1 MAVYFLCL
9 LIYNYRE
16 VDMTS
21 KNQNRIRKKSNKK
34 SPNRTKTKK
43 PRESKFDFRRF
54 SIIMMAVQVILFI
67 FILSSNTGLM
77 GDVLSDFFAKI
88 FGKFAL
94 VFPVLVFISFLSEL
108 RGRFRE
114 NLSKFLLLYTIY
126 LLTLAIFS
134 RDFIRNELAWSVQ
147 YAVSQKSDGG
157 GALGGAISFFLVN
170 LIGNLGLY
178 ILYGLSIFSL
188 LIDISPLTYGE
199 FFRKVKENFIKLG
212 QNIKDL
218 SQRTKRSIDERK
230 QRQKEEKI
238 EIAREDDLEE
248 RQSLPNESP
257 INVKEKEIVK
267 EEEVKRKPVKNFD
280 LDSLGDAKVNNYK
293 SRQVEMSD
301 FNESFRR
308 EFGDYTYPSI
318 DLLEDRNEDGG
329 VDDREIRARAV
340 AIEETL
346 DSFGIDGK
354 VVQIDV
360 GPTVTCYEL
369 KPQRGVKVSKIVNL
383 SDDLALALATSG
395 IRILAPIPGKSH
407 VGIEVPNDK
416 KEVVG
421 LKEILSSE
429 NFVKSKYTIPF
440 AMGKSISG
448 DVEVSAIEKMP
459 HLLVSGATG
468 SGKSVCINTI
478 IMSILYKHSPN
489 DVKLL
494 LVDPKVVEL
503 SIYNGIPHLIMP
515 VITDPK
521 KASSSLFW
529 AISEMEKRYKLFEK
543 NHVRDIV
550 GYKKAQESDDSMENL
565 PYIVIIIDELADL
578 MMTVG
583 AEVEDYITRLAQKS
597 RACGIHLIIAT
608 QRPTVDVITGTIK
621 ANIPS
626 RISFAVTSQIDSRTI
641 LDAQGAEKLLGKG
654 DMLYASSDSMRPTR
668 IQGAFVSDDEVIS
681 VVREIK
687 EGNETNYDEEAI
699 EKVEENVE
707 SPTEGSDD
715 EDELIDEAIKVII
728 NENTASV
735 SMLQR
740 KLKIGYARAGRIID
754 QLEQRGVVGGYEGS
768 KPRKVLVDRSY
779 LEGEE
784 NEFS

>member
-1 MAVYFLCL
+1 
-9 LIYNYRE
+9 
-16 VDMTS
+16 MTN

-34 SPNRTKTKK
+34 SPNRTKAKK
-43 PRESKFDFRRF
+43 TREFTFDLKKF
-54 SIIMMAVQVILFI
+54 SIIMMFIQIILFV
-67 FILSSNTGLM
+67 FILSSNTGIM
-77 GDVLSDFFAKI
+77 GDFLSDYFSKI
-88 FGKFAL
+88 FGKLAL
-94 VFPVLVFISFLSEL
+94 LVPVIIFFSFLFVAKGSFKSNIS
-108 RGRFRE
+108 R
-114 NLSKFLLLYTIY
+114 FLLTYLIF
-126 LLTLAIFS
+126 LLTLAILS
-134 RDFIRNELAWSVQ
+134 RSTIRNDLEWTIQ
-147 YAVSQKSDGG
+147 YAMVQKADAG
-157 GALGGAISFFLVN
+157 GAVGGILCYFLVN
-170 LIGNLGLY
+170 LIGNVGLY
-178 ILYGLSIFSL
+178 ILYGLSIVF
-188 LIDISPLTYGE
+188 LI
-199 FFRKVKENFIKLG
+199 V
-212 QNIKDL
+212 DL
-218 SQRTKRSIDERK
+218 SPFTYIEFLNQIKEMIQTLISKIAEFARQKTKSMKEKKASREKIDKEINQEEVK
-230 QRQKEEKI
+230 NYKPLPVEDEKIKPKEEKV
-238 EIAREDDLEE
+238 ET
-248 RQSLPNESP
+248 
-257 INVKEKEIVK
+257 K
-267 EEEVKRKPVKNFD
+267 VKRKPLKTYD

-293 SRQVEMSD
+293 SRQVEFAD
-301 FNESFRR
+301 LNENFRR
-308 EFGDYTYPSI
+308 EFGNYTYPAI
-318 DLLEDRNEDGG
+318 DLLEDRNSDGG
-329 VDDREIRARAV
+329 VDDGEIRQRAV

-383 SDDLALALATSG
+383 ADDLALSLATSG

-421 LKEILSSE
+421 LKEILASE
-429 NFVKSKYTIPF
+429 KYVKSKYKIPF

-543 NHVRDIV
+543 HRVRDIV

-654 DMLYASSDSMRPTR
+654 DMLYQSSDSMKPTR
-668 IQGAFVSDDEVIS
+668 IQGAFVSDDEVMN
-681 VVREIK
+681 VVQAIK
-687 EGNETNYDEEAI
+687 EGNESDYDQEAI
-699 EKVEENVE
+699 EKVEEVSIKE
-707 SPTEGSDD
+707 SNPSDD
-715 EDELIDEAIKVII
+715 EDELIDEAIKIII

-740 KLKIGYARAGRIID
+740 KLKVGYARAGRIID

-779 LEGEE
+779 FEGEN
-784 NEFS
+784 NEYS

>member
-1 MAVYFLCL
+1 
-9 LIYNYRE
+9 
-16 VDMTS
+16 MTS

-54 SIIMMAVQVILFI
+54 SLIMMAIQVILFI

-114 NLSKFLLLYTIY
+114 NISKFLLLYIIY
-126 LLTLAIFS
+126 LLTLALFS
-134 RDFIRNELAWSVQ
+134 RAFIRNELSWSVQ
-147 YAVSQKSDGG
+147 YAAIQKTDGG
-157 GALGGAISFFLVN
+157 GAIGGAISFFLVN

-178 ILYGLSIFSL
+178 ILYGLSIFAL

-199 FFRKVKENFIKLG
+199 FFAKVKESFIKLG

-218 SQRTKRSIDERK
+218 TLRAKNSIDERK
-230 QRQKEEKI
+230 KRQEEERI
-238 EIAREDDLEE
+238 ENKREDDLGE
-248 RQSLPNESP
+248 RKASVKENP
-257 INVKEKEIVK
+257 ISVKEKEAPK
-267 EEEVKRKPVKNFD
+267 KGEVKRSPVKNFD

-308 EFGDYTYPSI
+308 EFGDYTYPPI
-318 DLLEDRNEDGG
+318 DLLEDINEDGG
-329 VDDREIRARAV
+329 VDYREIRSRAV

-429 NFVKSKYTIPF
+429 NFVKSKYIIPF
-440 AMGKSISG
+440 AMGKSVSG

-641 LDAQGAEKLLGKG
+641 LDSQGAEKLLGKG

-699 EKVEENVE
+699 EKVEENVD
-707 SPTEGSDD
+707 SPSEASDD
-715 EDELIDEAIKVII
+715 EDELIDEAIKLII

>member
-1 MAVYFLCL
+1 
-9 LIYNYRE
+9 
-16 VDMTS
+16 MTL
-21 KNQNRIRKKSNKK
+21 RAKS
-34 SPNRTKTKK
+34 
-43 PRESKFDFRRF
+43 
-54 SIIMMAVQVILFI
+54 
-67 FILSSNTGLM
+67 
-77 GDVLSDFFAKI
+77 
-88 FGKFAL
+88 
-94 VFPVLVFISFLSEL
+94 
-108 RGRFRE
+108 
-114 NLSKFLLLYTIY
+114 
-126 LLTLAIFS
+126 
-134 RDFIRNELAWSVQ
+134 
-147 YAVSQKSDGG
+147 
-157 GALGGAISFFLVN
+157 
-170 LIGNLGLY
+170 
-178 ILYGLSIFSL
+178 
-188 LIDISPLTYGE
+188 
-199 FFRKVKENFIKLG
+199 
-212 QNIKDL
+212 
-218 SQRTKRSIDERK
+218 SIDERK
-230 QRQKEEKI
+230 KIQEEERSEDK
-238 EIAREDDLEE
+238 REDDLEE
-248 RQSLPNESP
+248 RKAPVKENPVS
-257 INVKEKEIVK
+257 VKEKEVHK
-267 EEEVKRKPVKNFD
+267 KGEVKRSPVKNFD

-318 DLLEDRNEDGG
+318 DLLEDINEDGG
-329 VDDREIRARAV
+329 VDDREIRSRAV

-440 AMGKSISG
+440 AMGKSVSG

-707 SPTEGSDD
+707 SPSEASDD

>member
-1 MAVYFLCL
+1 
-9 LIYNYRE
+9 
-16 VDMTS
+16 MTNI
-21 KNQNRIRKKSNKK
+21 NQNRIRKKSNKK
-34 SPNRTKTKK
+34 SPNKTKSRK
-43 PRESKFDFRRF
+43 TREFTFDLKKF
-54 SIIMMAVQVILFI
+54 SIIMMVIQILLFV

-77 GDVLSDFFAKI
+77 GDVLAKIFVKI
-88 FGKFAL
+88 FGKLAL
-94 VFPVLVFISFLSEL
+94 LVPVLIFFSFLAIAI
-108 RGRFRE
+108 GKFRA
-114 NLSKFLLLYTIY
+114 NLSKFFLIY
-126 LLTLAIFS
+126 VIYFLTLALLA
-134 RDFIRNELAWSVQ
+134 RDSIRNDLAWSIEYSMVQ
-147 YAVSQKSDGG
+147 KVDGG
-157 GALGGAISFFLVN
+157 GAVGGFVCYFLVN

-178 ILYGLSIFSL
+178 ILYGLMIFALIVNVSPFTYSEFFHKTRGILQRIFVKILSAIKEKSL
-188 LIDISPLTYGE
+188 ELREKSQAKKASKKELEENLIDDYPDDE
-199 FFRKVKENFIKLG
+199 PEKF
-212 QNIKDL
+212 NITDSTL
-218 SQRTKRSIDERK
+218 
-230 QRQKEEKI
+230 
-238 EIAREDDLEE
+238 ED
-248 RQSLPNESP
+248 
-257 INVKEKEIVK
+257 
-267 EEEVKRKPVKNFD
+267 KPVKKKPLKNYD
-280 LDSLGDAKVNNYK
+280 LESLGDAKVNNYK
-293 SRQVEMSD
+293 SRQVEFAD
-301 FNESFRR
+301 LNDNFRR
-308 EFGDYTYPSI
+308 EFGDYAYPSI
-318 DLLEDRNEDGG
+318 DLLEDRDEDGG
-329 VDDREIRARAV
+329 MDNDQIRKRAI

-369 KPQRGVKVSKIVNL
+369 KPQRGVKVSKIINL
-383 SDDLALALATSG
+383 ADDLALSLASSG
-395 IRILAPIPGKSH
+395 IRIQAPIPGKSH

-421 LKEILSSE
+421 LKEILASE
-429 NFVKSKYTIPF
+429 NFVKAKSKIPF

-448 DVEVSAIEKMP
+448 NVEVSAIEKMP

-543 NHVRDIV
+543 HHVRDIV
-550 GYKKAQESDDSMENL
+550 GYKRAQKSDDSMENL

-626 RISFAVTSQIDSRTI
+626 RIAFAVTSQIDSRTI

-654 DMLYASSDSMRPTR
+654 DMLYQSSDSMKPVR
-668 IQGAFVSDDEVIS
+668 IQGAFVSDDEVMN
-681 VVREIK
+681 VVNSIK
-687 EGNETNYDEEAI
+687 EGNEVAYDQEAI
-699 EKVEENVE
+699 DKVEEVSVKE
-707 SPTEGSDD
+707 TDFSED
-715 EDELIDEAIKVII
+715 EDELIDEAIKVIV

-740 KLKIGYARAGRIID
+740 KLKIGYARAGRLID

-768 KPRKVLVDRSY
+768 KPRKVLIDRSY
-779 LEGEE
+779 FEGGD
-784 NEFS
+784 NEYS

>member
-1 MAVYFLCL
+1 
-9 LIYNYRE
+9 
-16 VDMTS
+16 MTS

-43 PRESKFDFRRF
+43 PRESKFNFRRF
-54 SIIMMAVQVILFI
+54 SIIMMAIQVILFI

-134 RDFIRNELAWSVQ
+134 RAFIRNELSWSVQ
-147 YAVSQKSDGG
+147 YAASQKTDGG
-157 GALGGAISFFLVN
+157 GAVGGAISFFLVN

-178 ILYGLSIFSL
+178 IIYGLSIFAL

-199 FFRKVKENFIKLG
+199 FFEKVKESFIKLG
-212 QNIKDL
+212 QNIKGL
-218 SQRTKRSIDERK
+218 TLRAKSSIDERK
-230 QRQKEEKI
+230 KIQEEKRN
-238 EIAREDDLEE
+238 EDKREDDLEE
-248 RQSLPNESP
+248 RKAPVKENP
-257 INVKEKEIVK
+257 ISVKEKEAPK
-267 EEEVKRKPVKNFD
+267 KGEVKRNPVKNFD

-318 DLLEDRNEDGG
+318 DLLEDINEDGG

-440 AMGKSISG
+440 AMGKSVSG

-641 LDAQGAEKLLGKG
+641 LDSQGAEKLLGKG

-687 EGNETNYDEEAI
+687 EGNETNYDEDAI

-707 SPTEGSDD
+707 SPSEASDD

-784 NEFS
+784 NELS

>member
-1 MAVYFLCL
+1 
-9 LIYNYRE
+9 
-16 VDMTS
+16 MTN

-34 SPNRTKTKK
+34 SPNRTKAKK
-43 PRESKFDFRRF
+43 TREFTFDLKKF
-54 SIIMMAVQVILFI
+54 SIIMMFIQIILFV
-67 FILSSNTGLM
+67 FILSSNTGIM
-77 GDVLSDFFAKI
+77 GDFLSDYFSKI
-88 FGKFAL
+88 FGKLAL
-94 VFPVLVFISFLSEL
+94 LVPVIIFFSFLFVAKGS
-108 RGRFRE
+108 FRK
-114 NLSKFLLLYTIY
+114 NSSRFLLTYLIF
-126 LLTLAIFS
+126 LLTLAILS
-134 RDFIRNELAWSVQ
+134 RSTIRNDLEWTIQ
-147 YAVSQKSDGG
+147 YAMVQKKDAG
-157 GALGGAISFFLVN
+157 GAVGGIICYFLVN
-170 LIGNLGLY
+170 LIGNVGLY
-178 ILYGLSIFSL
+178 IVYGLSIVF
-188 LIDISPLTYGE
+188 LI
-199 FFRKVKENFIKLG
+199 V
-212 QNIKDL
+212 DL
-218 SQRTKRSIDERK
+218 SPFTYIEFLSQIKEMLQKLFSKIAEFA
-230 QRQKEEKI
+230 RQKSKAIKEKKASREKIDKEINQEEARNYNPLPVEDEKI
-238 EIAREDDLEE
+238 EA
-248 RQSLPNESP
+248 
-257 INVKEKEIVK
+257 KEVK
-267 EEEVKRKPVKNFD
+267 EETKVKRKPLKTYD

-293 SRQVEMSD
+293 SRQVEFAD
-301 FNESFRR
+301 LNENFRR
-308 EFGDYTYPSI
+308 EFGNYTYPAI
-318 DLLEDRNEDGG
+318 DLLEDRNSDGG
-329 VDDREIRARAV
+329 VDDGEIRQRAV

-383 SDDLALALATSG
+383 ADDLALSLATSG

-421 LKEILSSE
+421 LKEILASE
-429 NFVKSKYTIPF
+429 KYVKSKYKIPF

-543 NHVRDIV
+543 HHVRDIV

-565 PYIVIIIDELADL
+565 AYIVIIIDELADL

-654 DMLYASSDSMRPTR
+654 DMLYQSSDSMKPTR
-668 IQGAFVSDDEVIS
+668 IQGAFVSDDEVMN
-681 VVREIK
+681 VVQAIK
-687 EGNETNYDEEAI
+687 EGNESDYDQEAI
-699 EKVEENVE
+699 EKVEEASVKE
-707 SPTEGSDD
+707 SNPSED
-715 EDELIDEAIKVII
+715 EDELIDEAIKIII

-740 KLKIGYARAGRIID
+740 KLKVGYARAGRIID

-779 LEGEE
+779 FEGEN
-784 NEFS
+784 NEYS

>member
-1 MAVYFLCL
+1 
-9 LIYNYRE
+9 
-16 VDMTS
+16 MTN

-34 SPNRTKTKK
+34 SPSRTKAKK
-43 PRESKFDFRRF
+43 TREFTFDLKKF
-54 SIIMMAVQVILFI
+54 SIIMMFIQIILFV
-67 FILSSNTGLM
+67 FILSSNTGIM
-77 GDVLSDFFAKI
+77 GDFLSDYFSKI
-88 FGKFAL
+88 FGKLAL
-94 VFPVLVFISFLSEL
+94 LVPVIIFFSFLFVAKGSFKKNSS
-108 RGRFRE
+108 R
-114 NLSKFLLLYTIY
+114 FLLTYLIF
-126 LLTLAIFS
+126 LLTLAILS
-134 RDFIRNELAWSVQ
+134 RSTIRNDLEWTIQ
-147 YAVSQKSDGG
+147 YATVQKKDAG
-157 GALGGAISFFLVN
+157 GAVGGIICYFLVN
-170 LIGNLGLY
+170 LIGNVGLY
-178 ILYGLSIFSL
+178 ILYGLSIVF
-188 LIDISPLTYGE
+188 LI
-199 FFRKVKENFIKLG
+199 V
-212 QNIKDL
+212 DL
-218 SQRTKRSIDERK
+218 SPFTYIEFLSQIKEMLQKLFSKIAEFARQKSKAIKERK
-230 QRQKEEKI
+230 ASREKIDKEINQEEVKNYNPLPVEDEKI
-238 EIAREDDLEE
+238 EA
-248 RQSLPNESP
+248 
-257 INVKEKEIVK
+257 KEVK
-267 EEEVKRKPVKNFD
+267 EETRVKRKPLKTYD

-293 SRQVEMSD
+293 SRQVEFAD
-301 FNESFRR
+301 LNENFRR
-308 EFGDYTYPSI
+308 EFGNYTYPAI
-318 DLLEDRNEDGG
+318 DLLEDRNSDGG
-329 VDDREIRARAV
+329 VDDGEIRQRAV

-383 SDDLALALATSG
+383 ADDLALSLATSG

-421 LKEILSSE
+421 LKEILASE
-429 NFVKSKYTIPF
+429 KYVKSKYKIPF

-543 NHVRDIV
+543 HHVRDIV

-565 PYIVIIIDELADL
+565 AYIVIIIDELADL

-654 DMLYASSDSMRPTR
+654 DMLYQSSDSMKPTR
-668 IQGAFVSDDEVIS
+668 IQGAFVSDDEVMN
-681 VVREIK
+681 VVQAIK
-687 EGNETNYDEEAI
+687 EGNESDYDQEAI
-699 EKVEENVE
+699 EKVEEASVKE
-707 SPTEGSDD
+707 SNPSED
-715 EDELIDEAIKVII
+715 EDELIDEAIKIII

-740 KLKIGYARAGRIID
+740 KLKVGYARAGRIID

-779 LEGEE
+779 FEGEN
-784 NEFS
+784 NEYS

>member
-1 MAVYFLCL
+1 
-9 LIYNYRE
+9 
-16 VDMTS
+16 MT
-21 KNQNRIRKKSNKK
+21 NRNNNRIRKKSNEK
-34 SPNRTKTKK
+34 SPNRSVVRKI
-43 PRESKFDFRRF
+43 RENKFDLGKF
-54 SIIMMAVQVILFI
+54 SMLMMIIQVLLFV
-67 FILSSNTGLM
+67 FILSSNTGIL

-88 FGKFAL
+88 FGKFSLA
-94 VFPVLVFISFLSEL
+94 FPVIVFMTFFAIRRGSYRNNL
-108 RGRFRE
+108 RRF
-114 NLSKFLLLYTIY
+114 FLLYLIY
-126 LLTLAIFS
+126 LVTLAIFS
-134 RDFIRNELAWSVQ
+134 RAFIRNELAWSIQ
-147 YAVSQKSDGG
+147 YSASQKAYGG
-157 GALGGAISFFLVN
+157 GAVGGAVCFFLVG
-170 LIGNLGLY
+170 LIGNLGMY
-178 ILYGLSIFSL
+178 IVYALSIFA
-188 LIDISPLTYGE
+188 LIIDLSPLSYGD
-199 FFRKVKENFIKLG
+199 FFTKVKEVFGAFGRYLRNFYRDLMDSFD
-212 QNIKDL
+212 KDEKED
-218 SQRTKRSIDERK
+218 SPRKETKR
-230 QRQKEEKI
+230 KEEDLGKI
-238 EIAREDDLEE
+238 EERATEANKENLVEE
-248 RQSLPNESP
+248 
-257 INVKEKEIVK
+257 
-267 EEEVKRKPVKNFD
+267 KRKPVKNFD
-280 LDSLGDAKVNNYK
+280 LDSLGDALVNNYK
-293 SRQVEMSD
+293 SRQVKLSD
-301 FNESFRR
+301 FNENFRR
-308 EFGDYTYPSI
+308 EFGDYNYPSI

-329 VDDREIRARAV
+329 VDDKEIRQRAI

-421 LKEILSSE
+421 LKEIFSSE
-429 NFVKSKYTIPF
+429 KFVKSKYKIPF

-448 DVEVSAIEKMP
+448 DVVVSAIEKMP

-550 GYKKAQESDDSMENL
+550 GYKKSQESDDSMENL

-654 DMLYASSDSMRPTR
+654 DMLYASSDSMRPVR

-681 VVREIK
+681 VVRAIK
-687 EGNETNYDEEAI
+687 EGNDTNYDKEAI
-699 EKVEENVE
+699 EKVEETAANNSE
-707 SPTEGSDD
+707 MTED
-715 EDELIDEAIKVII
+715 EDELINEAIEVII
-728 NENTASV
+728 NEKTASV

-740 KLKIGYARAGRIID
+740 KLKIGYARAGRLID

-779 LEGEE
+779 LEGEK
-784 NEFS
+784 NEFSK

>member
-1 MAVYFLCL
+1 
-9 LIYNYRE
+9 
-16 VDMTS
+16 MTS

-43 PRESKFDFRRF
+43 PRESNFDFRRF
-54 SIIMMAVQVILFI
+54 SIIMMALQVILFI

-77 GDVLSDFFAKI
+77 GDVLSDFFSKI

-134 RDFIRNELAWSVQ
+134 RAFIRNELSWSVQ
-147 YAVSQKSDGG
+147 YAASQKTDGG
-157 GALGGAISFFLVN
+157 GAVGGAISFFLVN

-178 ILYGLSIFSL
+178 ILYGLSIFAL

-199 FFRKVKENFIKLG
+199 FFVKVRESFIKLG

-218 SQRTKRSIDERK
+218 TLRAKSSIEERK
-230 QRQKEEKI
+230 KIQKEEVI
-238 EIAREDDLEE
+238 EDIRDDFEE
-248 RQSLPNESP
+248 RKLPQ
-257 INVKEKEIVK
+257 KEIK
-267 EEEVKRKPVKNFD
+267 DKNEINDKNEKGEVKRRPIKNFD

-318 DLLEDRNEDGG
+318 DLLEDINEDGG
-329 VDDREIRARAV
+329 VDDREIRSRAV

-429 NFVKSKYTIPF
+429 NFVKSKYIIPF
-440 AMGKSISG
+440 AMGKSVSG

-641 LDAQGAEKLLGKG
+641 LDSQGAEKLLGKG
-654 DMLYASSDSMRPTR
+654 DMLYAPSDSMRPTR

-707 SPTEGSDD
+707 SPSEASDD
-715 EDELIDEAIKVII
+715 EDELIDEAIRLII

-784 NEFS
+784 NELS

>member
-1 MAVYFLCL
+1 
-9 LIYNYRE
+9 
-16 VDMTS
+16 MTN

-34 SPNRTKTKK
+34 SPNRTKAKK
-43 PRESKFDFRRF
+43 TREFTFDLKKF
-54 SIIMMAVQVILFI
+54 SIIMMFIQIILFV
-67 FILSSNTGLM
+67 FILSSNTGIM
-77 GDVLSDFFAKI
+77 GDFLSDYFSKI
-88 FGKFAL
+88 FGKLAL
-94 VFPVLVFISFLSEL
+94 LVPVIVFFSFLFVAKGSFN
-108 RGRFRE
+108 RNISR
-114 NLSKFLLLYTIY
+114 FLLTYLIF
-126 LLTLAIFS
+126 LLTLAILS
-134 RDFIRNELAWSVQ
+134 RSTIRNDLEWTIQ
-147 YAVSQKSDGG
+147 YAMVQKADAG
-157 GALGGAISFFLVN
+157 GAVGGIICYFLVN
-170 LIGNLGLY
+170 LIGNVGLY
-178 ILYGLSIFSL
+178 ILYGLSIVF
-188 LIDISPLTYGE
+188 LI
-199 FFRKVKENFIKLG
+199 V
-212 QNIKDL
+212 DL
-218 SQRTKRSIDERK
+218 SPFTYIEFLNQIKEMLQTLISKIAEFA
-230 QRQKEEKI
+230 RQKTKSMKEKKASREKI
-238 EIAREDDLEE
+238 D
-248 RQSLPNESP
+248 
-257 INVKEKEIVK
+257 KEINQEEIKTYNPLPAKDEKIKPKEVK
-267 EEEVKRKPVKNFD
+267 EETKVKRKPLKTYD

-293 SRQVEMSD
+293 SRQVEFAD
-301 FNESFRR
+301 LNENFRR
-308 EFGDYTYPSI
+308 EFGNYTYPAI
-318 DLLEDRNEDGG
+318 DLLEDRNSDGG
-329 VDDREIRARAV
+329 VDDGEIRQRAV

-383 SDDLALALATSG
+383 ADDLALSLATSG

-421 LKEILSSE
+421 LKEILASE
-429 NFVKSKYTIPF
+429 KYVKSKYKIPF

-543 NHVRDIV
+543 HHVRDIV
-550 GYKKAQESDDSMENL
+550 GYKKAQESDDAMENL

-654 DMLYASSDSMRPTR
+654 DMLYQSSDSMKPTR
-668 IQGAFVSDDEVIS
+668 IQGAFVSDDEVMN
-681 VVREIK
+681 VVQAIK
-687 EGNETNYDEEAI
+687 DGNESDYDQEAI
-699 EKVEENVE
+699 EKVEEVSVKE
-707 SPTEGSDD
+707 SNPSDD
-715 EDELIDEAIKVII
+715 EDELIDEAIKIII

-740 KLKIGYARAGRIID
+740 KLKVGYARAGRIID

-779 LEGEE
+779 FEGEN
-784 NEFS
+784 NEYS

>member
-1 MAVYFLCL
+1 
-9 LIYNYRE
+9 
-16 VDMTS
+16 MTN

-34 SPNRTKTKK
+34 SPNRTKAKK
-43 PRESKFDFRRF
+43 TREFTFDLKKF
-54 SIIMMAVQVILFI
+54 SIIMMFLQIILFV
-67 FILSSNTGLM
+67 FILSSNTGIM
-77 GDVLSDFFAKI
+77 GDFLSDYFSKI
-88 FGKFAL
+88 FGKLAL
-94 VFPVLVFISFLSEL
+94 LVPVIVFFSFLFVAKGSFKSNIS
-108 RGRFRE
+108 R
-114 NLSKFLLLYTIY
+114 FLLTYLIF
-126 LLTLAIFS
+126 LLTLAILS
-134 RDFIRNELAWSVQ
+134 RSTIRNDLEWTIQ
-147 YAVSQKSDGG
+147 YAMVQKADAG
-157 GALGGAISFFLVN
+157 GAVGGILCYFLVN
-170 LIGNLGLY
+170 LIGNVGLY
-178 ILYGLSIFSL
+178 ILYGLSIVF
-188 LIDISPLTYGE
+188 LI
-199 FFRKVKENFIKLG
+199 V
-212 QNIKDL
+212 DL
-218 SQRTKRSIDERK
+218 SPFTYIEFLNQIKEMLQTLISKIAEFARQKTKSMKEKKASREKIDKEINQEEVK
-230 QRQKEEKI
+230 NYNPLPVEDDKIKPKEEKV
-238 EIAREDDLEE
+238 DT
-248 RQSLPNESP
+248 
-257 INVKEKEIVK
+257 K
-267 EEEVKRKPVKNFD
+267 VKRKPLKTYD

-293 SRQVEMSD
+293 SRQVEFAD
-301 FNESFRR
+301 LNENFRR
-308 EFGDYTYPSI
+308 EFGNYTYPAI
-318 DLLEDRNEDGG
+318 DLLEDRNSDGG
-329 VDDREIRARAV
+329 VDDGEIRQRAV

-383 SDDLALALATSG
+383 ADDLALSLATSG

-421 LKEILSSE
+421 LKEILASE
-429 NFVKSKYTIPF
+429 KYVKSKYKIPF

-543 NHVRDIV
+543 HHVRDIV

-654 DMLYASSDSMRPTR
+654 DMLYQSSDSMKPTR
-668 IQGAFVSDDEVIS
+668 IQGAFVSDDEVMN
-681 VVREIK
+681 VVQAIK
-687 EGNETNYDEEAI
+687 EGNESDYDQEAI
-699 EKVEENVE
+699 EKVEEVAVKE
-707 SPTEGSDD
+707 SNPSDD
-715 EDELIDEAIKVII
+715 EDELIDEAIKIII

-740 KLKIGYARAGRIID
+740 KLKVGYARAGRIID

-779 LEGEE
+779 FEGEN
-784 NEFS
+784 NEYS